1 MPIRAPHLHSLTAA
15 ESDQHHT
22 SKCLIAGHW
31 KPGMAVPH
39 RLGLGCLQQ
48 QRQRW
53 RRRKPM
59 LSQSLSIAQPAWGK
73 SEVGLEKYSQ
83 SVELEVMRDSWVSAG
98 GRVRQGEP

>member
-1 MPIRAPHLHSLTAA
+1 MISTTPASVRL
-15 ESDQHHT
+15 
-22 SKCLIAGHW
+22 
-31 KPGMAVPH
+31 PGTGKQAQVPH
-39 RLGLGCLQQ
+39 RLGLGCVQQ

-53 RRRKPM
+53 RRRKPTT
-59 LSQSLSIAQPAWGK
+59 LQSLPPTLPAWGN